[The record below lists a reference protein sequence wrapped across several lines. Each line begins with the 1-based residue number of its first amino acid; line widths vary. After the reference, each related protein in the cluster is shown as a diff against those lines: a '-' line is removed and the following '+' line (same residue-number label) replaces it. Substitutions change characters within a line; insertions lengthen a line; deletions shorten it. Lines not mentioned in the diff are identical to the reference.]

1 MMLTY
6 PNIQFTIP
14 NPDLYKEDDVRS
26 KKALKCVKHMGAAAV
41 AFHKNRRNMLR

>member
-26 KKALKCVKHMGAAAV
+26 KKALKCVKHMELLLSPFIKTGEIC
-41 AFHKNRRNMLR
+41 